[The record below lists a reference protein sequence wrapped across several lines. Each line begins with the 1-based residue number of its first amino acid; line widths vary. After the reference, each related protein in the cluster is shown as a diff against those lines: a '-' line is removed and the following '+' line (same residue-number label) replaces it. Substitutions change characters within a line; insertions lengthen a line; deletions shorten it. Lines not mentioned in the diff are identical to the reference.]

1 MRHFKKIISIAL
13 AALFFF
19 SAPFLYAQDS
29 KKNKKKPK
37 PAPRNILNFD
47 GGIFFETDGNLSSV
61 TCFRLQGRVTAPQ
74 FFDRFLRID
83 DADGTHYRSGEGTV
97 TEFPD
102 ELRLIFRI
110 YDQPCPAQLQHLS
123 PREYL
128 TPEMVST
135 LTMSLYWKHGVE
147 LRPVN
152 NFTKKFSTVIPIQ
165 PYNTMSSEEL
175 PARYEWSYEFTLP
188 GTNVPLTDSLII
200 VLQTTDGRVAA
211 RVAGR
216 L

>member
-1 MRHFKKIISIAL
+1 MFVAL
-13 AALFFF
+13 AALFTLFAASI
-19 SAPFLYAQDS
+19 SAQNQKKIKKTS
-29 KKNKKKPK
+29 KSE
-37 PAPRNILNFD
+37 PRNILNFD
-47 GGIFFETDGNLSSV
+47 GGIFFETDGSLSSV

-83 DADGTHYRSGEGTV
+83 DADGTHYQSGVGTV

-110 YDQPCPAQLQHLS
+110 YDEPCPAQLQHLS

-128 TPEMVST
+128 TPEILGT
-135 LTMSLYWKHGVE
+135 LRMALYWKHGVE
-147 LRPVN
+147 LRPLN
-152 NFTKKFSTVIPIQ
+152 TFTKKFSTVIPIQ

-188 GTNVPLTDSLII
+188 GTGVPLTDSLII
-200 VLQTTDGRVAA
+200 VLQTADGRVAA